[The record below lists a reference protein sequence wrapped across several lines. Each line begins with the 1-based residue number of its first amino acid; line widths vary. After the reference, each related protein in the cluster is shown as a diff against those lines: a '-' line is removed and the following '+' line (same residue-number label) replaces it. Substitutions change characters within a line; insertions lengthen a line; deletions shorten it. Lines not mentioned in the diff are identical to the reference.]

1 MGHFYER
8 CVSICLALSLSRN
21 SSLGHNKDR
30 LHLFVVSSHQI
41 NHYRYS
47 YFNGEKMNFSCLAL
61 AVSVLFIPNYSV
73 ARVCKERQRTRNLTE
88 GAKSSKSSSSKRDLT
103 EGAKLSKSSSSK
115 SASKNGGR
123 SRIQR
128 KLDHGPYDHDV
139 INVYPSMKPW
149 QVVDKLND
157 AANGDTVLFEP
168 GHYVISDS
176 NDDNSSGKICPF
188 DSDLDTHPSY
198 TIKGN
203 GESPSDTVIYGASF
217 VCRKNFIVI
226 DNIEIWGTIG
236 YTECNDDYSYDYDAG
251 LIFRNSILKV
261 FGKPFDLIA
270 HTVQFINSEFINLLS
285 ERFEDGLINNE
296 RGPLV
301 AMRTKFSGFDTAIK
315 FDNVYP
321 ITSKLTKIVGNTFE
335 NNCGNCSYLAGDVTS
350 DCSEITSTLS
360 PNTPKGTN
368 IEISEDIIDILRYN
382 EYIPTP
388 SPPISYIEFKKVTKA
403 GETTVYRIPNGYS
416 MIANPSG
423 YPVLPSG
430 FYPVYTDA
438 AHAYQFDSTAKYQN
452 KVTIAF
458 KRKYVFGLDCDSVE
472 FFYYKDGMTEWKSL
486 AGKTKTTTTKYI
498 VTIKK
503 KKAVLDG
510 LIIAAFIPEDDCRE
524 ER

>member
-1 MGHFYER
+1 
-8 CVSICLALSLSRN
+8 
-21 SSLGHNKDR
+21 
-30 LHLFVVSSHQI
+30 
-41 NHYRYS
+41 
-47 YFNGEKMNFSCLAL
+47 MNFSCLAL
-61 AVSVLFIPNYSV
+61 AVSVLFIPNYSA
-73 ARVCKERQRTRNLTE
+73 ARVC
-88 GAKSSKSSSSKRDLT
+88 
-103 EGAKLSKSSSSK
+103 KLSKSSSSK
-115 SASKNGGR
+115 SVSKNGGR

-128 KLDHGPYDHDV
+128 KLEHTLYDHDV
-139 INVYPSMKPW
+139 INVYPSMEPW
-149 QVVDKLND
+149 EVVDKLND
-157 AANGDTVLFEP
+157 AENGDTVLFEP

-176 NDDNSSGKICPF
+176 NDENSSGKICPF
-188 DSDLDTHPSY
+188 DSDRY
-198 TIKGN
+198 TP
-203 GESPSDTVIYGASF
+203 PSDTVIYGASF
-217 VCRKNFIVI
+217 LCRKNFIVI

-236 YTECNDDYSYDYDAG
+236 DTECNDDYSYDYEAG

-285 ERFEDGLINNE
+285 ERFKDGLINNE
-296 RGPLV
+296 RGPVV

-335 NNCGNCSYLAGDVTS
+335 NNCGNCSYLAGNVTS

-368 IEISEDIIDILRYN
+368 IEIFEDIIDILRYN
-382 EYIPTP
+382 V
-388 SPPISYIEFKKVTKA
+388 PPISYIEFKKVTKA

-430 FYPVYTDA
+430 FYPVFTDA

-452 KVTIAF
+452 RVTIAF
-458 KRKYVFGLDCDSVE
+458 KRKYVFGQDCDSVQ